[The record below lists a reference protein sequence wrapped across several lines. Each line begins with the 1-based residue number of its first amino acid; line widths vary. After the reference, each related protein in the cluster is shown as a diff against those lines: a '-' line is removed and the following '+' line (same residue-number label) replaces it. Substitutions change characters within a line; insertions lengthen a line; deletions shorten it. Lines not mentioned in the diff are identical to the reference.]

1 MANRTELDRGEIQ
14 RLAYQY
20 WEERGCE
27 HGWDED
33 DWYRAEAEIRQRRG
47 EPMPPRRTVVGVFR
61 NIDDAHK
68 AYEELKREGFSENE
82 IGFISHKSGADSPAA
97 ERASAKQAGAK
108 TADDSE
114 VAANV
119 ATDAGIG
126 AALGG
131 VGGLLLGFAALAVPG
146 VGPVVAAGPIVA
158 ALGGAGVGA
167 AAGGLIG
174 ALTEH
179 GVPEDE
185 ARYYTEGVRRGDVLV
200 TVHASG
206 ERADRAADILEKH
219 HAQNI
224 DDRVTA
230 WRKRGWSGYD
240 PDAAPL
246 TDAELRREREYR
258 EASKQQ
264 ADEWSGRTARVYERT
279 RY

>member
-1 MANRTELDRGEIQ
+1 MNSRSELDRAEIE

-27 HGWDED
+27 HGCHDN
-33 DWYRAEAEIRQRRG
+33 DWYRAEAEIRKRRG
-47 EPMPPRRTVVGVFR
+47 EPMPVTRTVVGVFR
-61 NIDDAHK
+61 NIEDAQN
-68 AYEELKREGFSENE
+68 AFQELKREGFSENE
-82 IGFISHKSGADSPAA
+82 IGFISHKSGAERPPERPAK
-97 ERASAKQAGAK
+97 RSAAK
-108 TADDSE
+108 ADDSE
-114 VAANV
+114 IAANV

-179 GVPEDE
+179 GVPEEE
-185 ARYYTEGVRRGDVLV
+185 ARYYTEGVRRGDILV
-200 TVHASG
+200 TVHAGG

-219 HAQNI
+219 HAHNI
-224 DDRVTA
+224 DDRVSA
-230 WRKRGWSGYD
+230 WRKRGWPGYD
-240 PDAAPL
+240 PNAAPL
-246 TDAELRREREYR
+246 TDTELRREREYR
-258 EASKQQ
+258 EASRQQ
-264 ADEWSGRTARVYERT
+264 AAEWSGRTARVYERT
-279 RY
+279 KY